1 MFFSFMSRFQVFRN
15 AGNSRSRAGN
25 TLCSRSQA
33 LPCSSRSGKPGLE
46 QWGCVTRLLPRSD
59 LVPLKTRLK
68 HRLGSN
74 QRPLY
79 TNRAR
84 RAASPPSPAAPPA
97 FRPRFHPQP
106 RYTALPPVPP
116 GATLP
121 ALLPGRCGPRGRRRG
136 RLGRLGRLQ
145 RRPLQLLQLLQR
157 YRLEGQDLGLAQH
170 HGGRVLHRQL
180 PCKERKGP

>member
-1 MFFSFMSRFQVFRN
+1 MSRFQVFRN

-33 LPCSSRSGKPGLE
+33 LLCSSRSGKPGLE

-79 TNRAR
+79 TNSAR
-84 RAASPPSPAAPPA
+84 RAASSPSPAAPPA

-106 RYTALPPVPP
+106 RYTALPPIAGAAGRDPP
-116 GATLP
+116 RATAGAVRPPRTAAGPPRAPGPPP
-121 ALLPGRCGPRGRRRG
+121 APPAAAS
-136 RLGRLGRLQ
+136 
-145 RRPLQLLQLLQR
+145 P
-157 YRLEGQDLGLAQH
+157 AS
-170 HGGRVLHRQL
+170 
-180 PCKERKGP
+180 PAIPT